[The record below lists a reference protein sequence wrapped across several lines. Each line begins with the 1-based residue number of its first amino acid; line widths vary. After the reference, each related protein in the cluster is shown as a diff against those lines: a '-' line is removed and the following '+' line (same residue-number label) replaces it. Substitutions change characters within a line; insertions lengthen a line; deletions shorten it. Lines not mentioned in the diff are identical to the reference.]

1 MHKKTWEGK
10 NKISMNLQMM
20 IMYMANPEEY
30 TDKLLELTSHLV
42 ELLDTKS
49 VYKNQFISVEN
60 VILKYDLYQETKN
73 KILRNKS

>member
-1 MHKKTWEGK
+1 
-10 NKISMNLQMM
+10 M

-30 TDKLLELTSHLV
+30 TDKLLELTSYLV

-73 KILRNKS
+73 KILRNKSSDVKMLLKVMIIKLH